1 MVLKTKWRACACQT
15 STLPLSYTSNSFTY
29 LDNSYYILFVFS
41 ASSSSFQM
49 ISSCYTVMWA
59 VKINHLLPADGN
71 QVCLFAVTSKS
82 NIQTHILLYAFF
94 HAVVFYVYRDS
105 HMWDHMIKDVYT
117 LHIKGIVRLLYQKL
131 IVLHTPAK
139 HSNPFHF
146 PSEKTGLPGGQT
158 CWFLLA
164 HVEQGDWALFKV
176 RWKPKGNHKL
186 FRPTWST
193 SHLHFYV
200 ATMSLIGVCKDRPR
214 NSFSIWEAIVS
225 LQRLLSI
232 HVHAADLLQREGSAS
247 G

>member
-1 MVLKTKWRACACQT
+1 MMCAV
-15 STLPLSYTSNSFTY
+15 
-29 LDNSYYILFVFS
+29 I
-41 ASSSSFQM
+41 
-49 ISSCYTVMWA
+49 
-59 VKINHLLPADGN
+59 INLLHANGN
-71 QVCLFAVTSKS
+71 QVCLFVVSSKS

-94 HAVVFYVYRDS
+94 HAVVFYVFRHS
-105 HMWDHMIKDVYT
+105 HMWSHTIKDVYA
-117 LHIKGIVRLLYQKL
+117 LHIKGIVRLFYQKP

-146 PSEKTGLPGGQT
+146 PSEKDRAPGRPDMLVSFKQCVCSCMVPFSIAPVG
-158 CWFLLA
+158 
-164 HVEQGDWALFKV
+164 QGDWALFKV

-193 SHLHFYV
+193 SHLRFYV

-225 LQRLLSI
+225 LQRLLGI

-247 G
+247 GWSEIFFSS